1 MILKYLVVTAA
12 FAVGCMPACFAQE
25 NPLRLWYDKPAQRW
39 EETLPL
45 GNGRLGMMPDGGV
58 STEKIV
64 LNDIT
69 LWSGSPQD
77 ANNYE
82 ANKALPQIRAL
93 LAEGKND
100 EAEALVNQAFVC
112 KGEGS
117 GRGSGASVPFGC
129 YQVLGDL
136 QLAFEYQGK
145 PVADAAA
152 QNYSRALSLTDATA
166 SCRYTVDGV
175 TYTREYFASFGDDVS
190 VVRLTASKPGQL
202 NFTVS
207 LTRPERSQTTV
218 SNNQLVLSGQL
229 HNGTDGKGMK
239 YVAKVGVILKD
250 GTQRVGSG
258 SLKISDATEAILYVS
273 AGTDFKNATA
283 FEAGVDQRLKTA
295 MTRAYKDQRKQHL
308 AVYQKLFNRVSL
320 DLGTSEAAKLPT
332 DRRLVQF
339 FEHPEADRAFAALYF
354 QYGRYLSISSTRVG
368 LLPPNLQGL
377 WANQVQTPWNGD
389 YHLDVNVQMNH
400 WPVEVANL
408 SELNLPLTQL
418 VKGLVEPGERTA
430 KAYYNARGW
439 VAHVITNVW
448 GFTEPGEDAS
458 WGSTNSGSGW
468 LCNNLWEHY
477 AYTNDVAYL
486 RDIYP
491 VLKGSAEFYSD
502 ALVRDPKN
510 GWLVTAPSV
519 SPENSFYLPNGKHA
533 SLCMGPTVDN
543 QIVRELFLHVIE
555 ASQTLHLDDAFRNA
569 LQEKLKLLP
578 PPGRVASDGRLMEW
592 LEEYKETDPK
602 HRHVS
607 HLYALYPAALITP
620 LGTPEL
626 AAACRKTLEVRGD
639 DSPGWSKAYKLLFW
653 TRLQDGNR
661 AHKLLV
667 ELLKPTFQTGTT
679 YGSGGGS
686 YANLLCAHPPFQID
700 GNFGGTAGIAEMLLQ
715 SHSGMIELLPAL
727 PDAWKASG
735 SVKGLKARGNF
746 TVDVTWKNGQVTDYK
761 ITSTE
766 PRTVKVKVNGTLKE
780 IKAGKSA

>member
-1 MILKYLVVTAA
+1 MTRILKYLVAA
-12 FAVGCMPACFAQE
+12 ALVASQLPACFAQRDV
-25 NPLRLWYDKPAQRW
+25 LRLWYDKPAQRW

-58 STEKIV
+58 DTEKIV

-69 LWSGSPQD
+69 LWSGSVQD

-82 ANKALPQIRAL
+82 ASKTLPRIRAL

-117 GRGSGASVPFGC
+117 GRGSGAGVPFGC

-136 QLAFEYQGK
+136 RLDFDHGGGK
-145 PVADAAA
+145 NAVG
-152 QNYSRALSLTDATA
+152 YTRALSLNDAVA
-166 SCRYTVDGV
+166 SCRYTLDGV
-175 TYTREYFASFGDDVS
+175 TYTREYFTSFINDVS
-190 VVRLTASKPGQL
+190 VVRLTADQPGKL
-202 NFTVS
+202 NFTIS
-207 LTRPERSQTTV
+207 LSRPERAQTAAV
-218 SNNQLVLSGQL
+218 NNQLTMAGQL
-229 HNGTDGKGMK
+229 TNGTDGQGMK
-239 YVAKVGVILKD
+239 FVAMVQVQLKD
-250 GTQRVGSG
+250 GEQKPEGQT
-258 SLKISDATEAILYVS
+258 LKVSRATEAVLYIS
-273 AGTDFKNATA
+273 AGTDFKGAVN
-283 FEAGVDQRLKTA
+283 FESVAG
-295 MTRAYKDQRKQHL
+295 QHL
-308 AVYQKLFNRVSL
+308 NTALKETYNEHKQRHTTRYQNLFQRVRL
-320 DLGTSEAAKLPT
+320 DLGPSEGDKLPT
-332 DRRLVQF
+332 DRRLIRF
-339 FEHPEADRAFAALYF
+339 FEKPDTDRSFPVLYF

-408 SELNLPLTQL
+408 SELNLPLTEL
-418 VKGLVEPGERTA
+418 VKGLVKPGERTA
-430 KAYYNARGW
+430 QAYYNARGW

-458 WGSTNSGSGW
+458 WGSANSGSGW

-477 AYTNDVAYL
+477 AFTNDAAYL

-502 ALVRDPKN
+502 ALVRDPKT

-519 SPENSFYLPNGKHA
+519 SPENSFFLPNGKRA
-533 SLCMGPTVDN
+533 SLCMGPTIDN
-543 QIVRELFLHVIE
+543 QIVRELFMHVVE
-555 ASQTLHLDDAFRNA
+555 ASQILQVDEAFRTA
-569 LQEKLKLLP
+569 LQKKLEVLP
-578 PPGRVASDGRLMEW
+578 PAGRVGSDGRLMEW
-592 LEEYKETDPK
+592 LEAYKEVEPQ

-607 HLYALYPAALITP
+607 HLYGLYPAALITP
-620 LGTPEL
+620 SATPEL

-639 DSPGWSKAYKLLFW
+639 DSPGWSKAFKLLFW
-653 TRLQDGNR
+653 ARLQDGNR
-661 AHKLLV
+661 AYKLLV
-667 ELLKPTFQTGTT
+667 ELLKPTYQTGTT
-679 YGSGGGS
+679 YGAGGGS

-715 SHSGMIELLPAL
+715 SHSGFIELLPAL

-735 SVKGLKARGNF
+735 SVSGLKARGNF
-746 TVDVTWKNGQVTDYK
+746 TVDITWKNGKVTDYK
-761 ITSTE
+761 ITSPE
-766 PRTVKVKVNGTLKE
+766 SRLVKVKVNGTTKE
-780 IKAGKSA
+780 IKSGQRPQR